1 MSDKKVRILGIAPY
15 EGMRSIMLKAA
26 EARNDIDLTVYVGDL
41 QEGAEIAKRSF
52 HDNYDI
58 IISRGGTAEL
68 IGQITPIPVVEIP
81 LSVYD
86 ILRAIKMAE
95 NFASRYA
102 IVGFPGIISSAKLL
116 CDMLQ
121 YKVETFTI
129 HNSRQVEE
137 TLQML
142 KKRGYRMILCDMIA
156 STTAKRL
163 GLNAILIT
171 SGNESISSAFD
182 QAVKLCS
189 SYANVREENRFL
201 REVIRTSSQSTVIF
215 DSQGQ
220 IFYSSLPE
228 NEENPVIQALKKD
241 LPSASETPHKSFKNI
256 DGTLYS
262 ITSRLVSFCGD
273 NYPVFQFTDSKVPFA
288 TSKYGVQYL
297 NRIDVEN
304 SFFNSFFSVT
314 GAIGPLRN
322 TIVQMAQT
330 QHPIMIFG
338 EEGTGK
344 EQAAAAVYNESPL
357 RNNPFIT
364 VNFALM
370 NDKSW
375 NFLTNHYNSPFNDNN
390 NTIYLKN
397 LHVLDEERARKLLS
411 IIVDMNLCHRNRLIF
426 SCVCSRSGEIPKT
439 CMEFVNLLTCLTIRL
454 KPLRERTEDIPT
466 LANLYLSNLNVS
478 LAKEILGLTPGAMEL
493 LKSFDWPENY
503 TQFKRILSELTVIT
517 TSSYITEETLSGLL
531 EMEKKTTFR
540 RVGPGASPSGI
551 EGESGVSHSSSVILD
566 LKRPLDEINQDII
579 HAVLEETKGN
589 QTAAAK
595 RLGISRTTLWRLLKS

>member
-41 QEGAEIAKRSF
+41 QEGAEIARRSF

-68 IGQITPIPVVEIP
+68 IGQMTSIPVVEIP

-102 IVGFPGIISSAKLL
+102 VVGFPGIISSATLL
-116 CDMLQ
+116 CDLLQ

-129 HNSRQVEE
+129 HSTEQVEE
-137 TLQML
+137 TLRML
-142 KKRGYRMILCDMIA
+142 KKKGYRMILCDMIT

-171 SGNESISSAFD
+171 SGSESISSAFD
-182 QAVKLCS
+182 QAVKLCL

-201 REVIRTSSQSTVIF
+201 RDVICAGSQSTVIF
-215 DSQGQ
+215 DNQGQ

-228 NEENPVIQALKKD
+228 NEPCPVIQALKKE
-241 LPSASETPHKSFKNI
+241 LPAVSWTPHKSFKNI
-256 DGTLYS
+256 EGTLYS
-262 ITSRLVSFCGD
+262 ITSRLISFCGD
-273 NYPVFQFTDSKVPFA
+273 CYPVFQFTDSKVPFA

-297 NRIDVEN
+297 NHIDVEN

-314 GAIGPLRN
+314 GAIGPMQN
-322 TIVQMAQT
+322 TISQMSQT
-330 QHPIMIFG
+330 QYPVMVIG

-344 EQAAAAVYNESPL
+344 EQVAAAIYNESRL
-357 RNNPFIT
+357 RNHPFIT
-364 VNFALM
+364 VNFSLM

-397 LHVLDEERARKLLS
+397 LHVLEEERARKLLS

-478 LAKEILGLTPGAMEL
+478 LAKELLGLTPEAMEL

-503 TQFKRILSELTVIT
+503 TQFKRILTELTVIT
-517 TSSYITEETLSGLL
+517 TSSYITEETLSHLL
-531 EMEKKTTFR
+531 ETEQRTAFR
-540 RVGPGASPSGI
+540 RIGPGASIS
-551 EGESGVSHSSSVILD
+551 EKDSSKAVKSSSVILD
-566 LKRPLDEINQDII
+566 LKRPLSEINQDII
-579 HAVLEETKGN
+579 RAVLEETGGN
-589 QTAAAK
+589 QTAAAR
-595 RLGISRTTLWRLLKS
+595 RLGISRTTLWRMLKA